1 MFNKRINKYTLRK
14 LKQVNK
20 IKNVLKYRNP
30 LLLSFSVT
38 TEEKNYN
45 DSIIQLLITYTMEP
59 SRTAAQEVVLLK
71 KSIVLYPAGEGNAK
85 VVLVKHYI
93 SPSGRKHK
101 NLKPAFM
108 DTEGYSAPRRA
119 CKRRSLELV
128 DSKENKEQYPA
139 VKRRRSVQL
148 GDLKRTVENLSL
160 LHQERGKSQ
169 HPCLQHPCLDQ
180 VRTNSYETQSQ
191 HGHSEQNCQ
200 PLTDE
205 LPSKIFQNERL
216 NFQRDDQQFHGLWNN
231 SYDQGTVLLPENWL
245 DKRNKDDLLEI
256 HTQRQLDKHKSVFC
270 TSQQETPQV
279 KSNGKCKSLF
289 ATYHLNKIHK
299 SVVDEI

>member
-1 MFNKRINKYTLRK
+1 
-14 LKQVNK
+14 
-20 IKNVLKYRNP
+20 
-30 LLLSFSVT
+30 
-38 TEEKNYN
+38 
-45 DSIIQLLITYTMEP
+45 MEP
-59 SRTAAQEVVLLK
+59 SRAAAQEAVLSK

-85 VVLVKHYI
+85 VVLVKHFI

-101 NLKPAFM
+101 NLKPAFT
-108 DTEGYSAPRRA
+108 DTEVYSAPRRA
-119 CKRRSLELV
+119 CKRSLELV
-128 DSKENKEQYPA
+128 DSKENREQYPA
-139 VKRRRSVQL
+139 VKRRKSVQL
-148 GDLKRTVENLSL
+148 GDLKRTAENLSL

-169 HPCLQHPCLDQ
+169 HPCLVCNNNFLPCRHDQ
-180 VRTNSYETQSQ
+180 VRTNSYETQRQ

-205 LPSKIFQNERL
+205 LLSKVFENERL
-216 NFQRDDQQFHGLWNN
+216 NFQRDDQQCHGKKNN

-245 DKRNKDDLLEI
+245 DKRNKVDLLEI
-256 HTQRQLDKHKSVFC
+256 HMQRQLDEHKSVFC

>member
-1 MFNKRINKYTLRK
+1 
-14 LKQVNK
+14 
-20 IKNVLKYRNP
+20 
-30 LLLSFSVT
+30 
-38 TEEKNYN
+38 
-45 DSIIQLLITYTMEP
+45 MEL
-59 SRTAAQEVVLLK
+59 SRTAAQEAVLLK

-93 SPSGRKHK
+93 SPSGSKHK
-101 NLKPAFM
+101 NLKPAFT
-108 DTEGYSAPRRA
+108 DTEVYSSPRRA

-169 HPCLQHPCLDQ
+169 HPCLVCNNNFLHCRHDQ

-191 HGHSEQNCQ
+191 HGHSEQNCK

-216 NFQRDDQQFHGLWNN
+216 NFQRDDQQSHGLWNN

-245 DKRNKDDLLEI
+245 DQGNKVDLLEI
-256 HTQRQLDKHKSVFC
+256 HMQRQLDEHKSLFC
-270 TSQQETPQV
+270 TSQQEKPQV

-299 SVVDEI
+299 SVVNEV

>member
-1 MFNKRINKYTLRK
+1 
-14 LKQVNK
+14 
-20 IKNVLKYRNP
+20 
-30 LLLSFSVT
+30 
-38 TEEKNYN
+38 
-45 DSIIQLLITYTMEP
+45 MEP
-59 SRTAAQEVVLLK
+59 SRTATQEVVLTK

-101 NLKPAFM
+101 NLKPAFT

-169 HPCLQHPCLDQ
+169 HPCLVCNNNFLPCRDDQ
-180 VRTNSYETQSQ
+180 VRTNSSEI
-191 HGHSEQNCQ
+191 HGQNGQSEQNYQ
-200 PLTDE
+200 PLTDG
-205 LPSKIFQNERL
+205 LPSKAFENERL
-216 NFQRDDQQFHGLWNN
+216 NFQKDDQQSHGLWNN
-231 SYDQGTVLLPENWL
+231 SYDQGIVLLPENWL

-256 HTQRQLDKHKSVFC
+256 PMQRQLDRHKSLFC
-270 TSQQETPQV
+270 TSQQEIPQV

-289 ATYHLNKIHK
+289 ATYHLNKIHIK
-299 SVVDEI
+299 CIIDEM

>member
-1 MFNKRINKYTLRK
+1 MRQ

-20 IKNVLKYRNP
+20 IQNMLKYRNP

-59 SRTAAQEVVLLK
+59 SRTAAQEVVLTK
-71 KSIVLYPAGEGNAK
+71 KSLVLYPAGEGNAK

-101 NLKPAFM
+101 SLKPAFT
-108 DTEGYSAPRRA
+108 DTEVYSAPRRA

-169 HPCLQHPCLDQ
+169 HPCLVCNNNFLPCRHDE

-205 LPSKIFQNERL
+205 LSSKIFQNERL
-216 NFQRDDQQFHGLWNN
+216 NFQRDDQQCHGERNN

-245 DKRNKDDLLEI
+245 DKRNKADLLEI
-256 HTQRQLDKHKSVFC
+256 HKQRQLDKHKSVFC

-299 SVVDEI
+299 SVVDET